1 MKQVLS
7 NFVFSVFKH
16 NNIEDIK
23 SLVKEFFDEKIVTN
37 KATIKEDV
45 FDIDDY
51 IDSFSGNT
59 NYELF
64 SFWKTSNYPDL
75 VFFTSNF
82 GDGRFTLCNAIHKR
96 LKCEYIQCTLRD
108 GNNNIYPAYF
118 LHFANE
124 NMEERD
130 ILAYKDPK
138 WVFYEKGTPLP
149 FEETELYNQ
158 RRIKQRL
165 NCDIIINYLHK
176 YGVEFENI
184 DLNITE
190 NFTYSSYN

>member
-37 KATIKEDV
+37 KATIKENV

-75 VFFTSNF
+75 VFFTSNS

-108 GNNNIYPAYF
+108 GNNNIAPAYF

-149 FEETELYNQ
+149 FEETELYNKG
-158 RRIKQRL
+158 RIKQRL

>member
-1 MKQVLS
+1 M
-7 NFVFSVFKH
+7 
-16 NNIEDIK
+16 
-23 SLVKEFFDEKIVTN
+23 
-37 KATIKEDV
+37 
-45 FDIDDY
+45 
-51 IDSFSGNT
+51 
-59 NYELF
+59 
-64 SFWKTSNYPDL
+64 
-75 VFFTSNF
+75 
-82 GDGRFTLCNAIHKR
+82 
-96 LKCEYIQCTLRD
+96 
-108 GNNNIYPAYF
+108 NIYNVAPAYF

-130 ILAYKDPK
+130 ILAYKDPN

-149 FEETELYNQ
+149 FEETELYNK